1 MSAAGSLHKGV
12 EKGDRKGSLGS
23 KSFADTL
30 DRKGSLGSKSFADTL
45 ASRQGQTLHDFY
57 RIEPEVPEHVINW
70 SVRAFLPRCPPAVS
84 MQFRPCSANVCSD
97 SCSPRVLGAQLNCF
111 GYFDTSTN
119 SLSKTIVRD
128 PHVGEMDMWEIREA
142 LFMFHKDLRH
152 GITGVYLLARVS

>member
-1 MSAAGSLHKGV
+1 MPSFPVAPRPSLP
-12 EKGDRKGSLGS
+12 
-23 KSFADTL
+23 
-30 DRKGSLGSKSFADTL
+30 
-45 ASRQGQTLHDFY
+45 Y
-57 RIEPEVPEHVINW
+57 P
-70 SVRAFLPRCPPAVS
+70 LPPGPNS
-84 MQFRPCSANVCSD
+84 MQFGACSANVCSD
-97 SCSPRVLGAQLNCF
+97 SCSPCVLGAQLNCF